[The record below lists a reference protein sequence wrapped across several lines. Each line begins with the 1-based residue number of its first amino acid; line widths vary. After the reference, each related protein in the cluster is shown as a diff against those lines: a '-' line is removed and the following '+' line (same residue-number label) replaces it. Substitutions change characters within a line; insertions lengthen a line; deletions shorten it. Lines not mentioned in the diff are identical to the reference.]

1 MVRGRLVTVALWLLI
16 ITAAVFLFERAII
29 VVGFFATPL
38 LLFAVAWLI
47 AIVLQP
53 LVSRL
58 TMLDLPPLTRTVPGV
73 VVPPRHLSRMLSVA
87 LIYLALFA
95 MMLVFL
101 LSFVPTITQ
110 QLSTLT
116 SSVPD
121 TVNSI
126 ASWIGRVEG
135 NLERFGF
142 RGDLT
147 GIVQPEAIAQQLTG
161 IGTTMLQQSLGIAG
175 SIASVLFNVFL
186 VLILSFYITL
196 DGPRIGRGLIE
207 ILPAGWQDEADRFFA
222 VVDRVFGGF
231 MRAQF
236 INSLL
241 YGIANAI
248 VMALFGLGDI
258 ALASI
263 IAGIL
268 VLIPLVGGFF
278 ALIPPALFAI
288 LYMPDRLLLMLAA
301 LLLVQQVLFNVVMP
315 RLVGQAIGLHPLLV
329 FAALLVGGTMAG
341 VWGVLF
347 GIPVAGVIASI
358 AQFFYERARLGAEP
372 VALHPPAQ
380 PAVPADAPPSTEP
393 SAPPPVAERAPGQRP

>member
-58 TMLDLPPLTRTVPGV
+58 TRLDLPPLMRISRGV
-73 VVPPRHLSRMLSVA
+73 VAPPRHLSRVLSVA
-87 LIYLALFA
+87 LIYVALFA
-95 MMLVFL
+95 IMLVFL
-101 LSFVPTITQ
+101 LSFVPTIIQ

-126 ASWIGRVEG
+126 AGWIGRIEG
-135 NLERFGF
+135 SLERFGF

-147 GIVQPEAIAQQLTG
+147 SIVQPEAIAQQLTG
-161 IGTTMLQQSLGIAG
+161 IGTTMLQQSLGLAG

-196 DGPRIGRGLIE
+196 DGPRIGRGLIA
-207 ILPAGWQDEADRFFA
+207 ILPAGWHDEADRFFV

-358 AQFFYERARLGAEP
+358 AQFFYERARLGTGP
-372 VALHPPAQ
+372 VALHSPAQ
-380 PAVPADAPPSTEP
+380 PAVPADTPPVTEP
-393 SAPPPVAERAPGQRP
+393 HPPVAEHAPGRQP